1 MPDAILEVT
10 NLKKYFPVKRSFFS
24 RAVSYLRA
32 VDGVDLTV
40 DKGETLGVVGE
51 SGCGKTTLARTIMRL
66 VEPTGGDI
74 CFEGRNLLKLDDDEM
89 KRVRRNMQMV
99 FQDPFSSLDPRM
111 KVRDLLYEPIIAQGG
126 DDKEALKERVPT
138 LLGTVGLEQWHLD
151 SFPHEFSGGQKQRIA
166 IARALTL
173 NPSLLILDEPT
184 SFLDVSVQAQIL
196 NLLQKIQSDLKLSYM
211 FISHNLRVVAHMSDK
226 VAIMYA
232 GNIVEKGWAE
242 DIFKAPSHPYTQALF
257 SAVPIPNPNYR
268 RTRITLRGEVPNLAN
283 PPPGC
288 KFNPRCLKADK
299 TCSQTVPMLT
309 EVGTEHLVACH
320 YPGWSPNSVSFKMLS
335 HS

>member
-1 MPDAILEVT
+1 MPDAILEVK
-10 NLKKYFPVKRSFFS
+10 NLRKYFQVKMGFFS
-24 RAVSYLRA
+24 RATYNVRA

-40 DKGETLGVVGE
+40 GRGETLAVVGE
-51 SGCGKTTLARTIMRL
+51 SGCGKTTLARTIMLL

-74 CFEGRNLLKLDDDEM
+74 YFEGKNLLKLSDAEM
-89 KRVRRNMQMV
+89 KKVRRNMQMV

-111 KVRDLLYEPIIAQGG
+111 KVKDLLYEPIIAQGG
-126 DDKEALKERVPT
+126 DEKEVLKERIPT
-138 LLGTVGLEQWHLD
+138 LLGTVGLERWHMD

-173 NPSLLILDEPT
+173 SPSFLVLDEPT

-196 NLLQKIQSDLKLSYM
+196 NLLRKIQSDFKLSYM
-211 FISHNLRVVAHMSDK
+211 FISHNLRVVAHMSDR

-232 GNIVEKGWAE
+232 GSIMEKGRAE

-257 SAVPIPNPNYR
+257 SAVPIPDPKRR
-268 RTRITLRGEVPNLAN
+268 RTRVILRGEVPNLVN

-288 KFNPRCLKADK
+288 KFNPRCPKADK
-299 TCSQTVPMLT
+299 ICSQRVPELMK
-309 EVGTEHLVACH
+309 VSAEHVVACH
-320 YPGWSPNSVSFKMLS
+320 YPD
-335 HS
+335 